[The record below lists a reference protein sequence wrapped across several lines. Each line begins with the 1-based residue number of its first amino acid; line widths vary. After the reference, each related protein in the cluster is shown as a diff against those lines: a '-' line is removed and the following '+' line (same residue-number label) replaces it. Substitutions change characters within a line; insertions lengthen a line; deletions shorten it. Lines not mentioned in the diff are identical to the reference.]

1 MMTYEEAMQRLSEMK
16 SRFDDGFSSHDRMYL
31 DSLYFALFGK
41 EITNKGCSNCY
52 RDAFIEINVKLKK
65 IQAMP
70 KKSEFVL
77 KAGAVITFF
86 GEPKCYTNAN
96 MTDEVALRFLSLN
109 PINERLFETLPDGW
123 KNRINAPAEQAPSNE
138 ESEKDELIA
147 RLTAENEMLRK
158 ENEDL
163 KATSS
168 SKKRKKKS
176 EPEAPAENPELSTEE
191 SATAPAESAAEEN
204 SSETES
210 TVDSEVSVEDAE
222 VSAAEE

>member
-1 MMTYEEAMQRLSEMK
+1 
-16 SRFDDGFSSHDRMYL
+16 
-31 DSLYFALFGK
+31 
-41 EITNKGCSNCY
+41 
-52 RDAFIEINVKLKK
+52 
-65 IQAMP
+65 MP